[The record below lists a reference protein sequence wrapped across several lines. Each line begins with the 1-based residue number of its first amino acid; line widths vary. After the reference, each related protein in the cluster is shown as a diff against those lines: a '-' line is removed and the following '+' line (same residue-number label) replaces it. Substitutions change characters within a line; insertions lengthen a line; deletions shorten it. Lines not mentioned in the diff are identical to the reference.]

1 MGQRRQGFRR
11 QSRLKLVFRI
21 FPIAALHAFRS
32 AAKPWA
38 LAICATVCATTA
50 LSQDYPS
57 RPVRLVVGFG
67 AGGGTDILAR
77 IVAPPL
83 GESLGQAV
91 VVENR
96 PGAGGTIAAHQV
108 ATAPADGYT
117 AFLLNN
123 GHAVSAAMYKALP
136 YDPAADFQ
144 PVTMLATMP
153 LVVVAGPKAPYADLP
168 ALIAGAKQ
176 SPGKLNFASVGVG
189 STQQFA
195 GVLLLQ
201 LAGANLVHVPYKG
214 TPNAIAAI
222 QSGEAHL
229 LVEVAASVLGQV
241 RGGALKALAV
251 TSARR
256 FPILPDVPTVAEAGI
271 AGYDVTTWYALA
283 FPAKTPAPV
292 VARLNAGVRTVLQ
305 RDEVRKQLANAAFV
319 PETSTPEVLAA
330 HLRAEI
336 ARWSAVREKAGI
348 EQQ

>member
-1 MGQRRQGFRR
+1 M
-11 QSRLKLVFRI
+11 
-21 FPIAALHAFRS
+21 IAALPALGS
-32 AAKPWA
+32 AAKLWA
-38 LAICATVCATTA
+38 LTICACACSATA
-50 LSQDYPS
+50 FAQEWPA
-57 RPVRLVVGFG
+57 RPIRLLVGFG

-83 GESLGQAV
+83 GESLGQPV

-96 PGAGGTIAAHQV
+96 PGAGGTIAAQQV
-108 ATAPADGYT
+108 AASAADGHT

-123 GHAVSAAMYKALP
+123 GHAVGAVMYKSLP
-136 YDPAADFQ
+136 YDAAADFQ

-153 LVVVAGPKAPYADLP
+153 LVVVAGTKAPYGDLQGLV
-168 ALIAGAKQ
+168 ATAKQ
-176 SPGKLNFASVGVG
+176 SPGRLNFASVGIG

-201 LAGANLVHVPYKG
+201 VAGANLVHVPYKG

-222 QSGEAHL
+222 QGGEAHL

-251 TSARR
+251 TSAKR
-256 FPILPDVPTVAEAGI
+256 FPMLPDTPTVAEAGI

-283 FPAKTPAPV
+283 LPARTPAAI
-292 VARLNAGVRTVLQ
+292 VAKMNRAAAAVLQ
-305 RDEVRKQLANAAFV
+305 HDEVRKQLSNAAFV
-319 PETSTPEVLAA
+319 PETSTPEALGS

-336 ARWSAVREKAGI
+336 ARWSSVRQKAAI

>member
-1 MGQRRQGFRR
+1 MGQCREGLRR
-11 QSRLKLVFRI
+11 QSRLKPNRLSQ
-21 FPIAALHAFRS
+21 IAALRAFRS

-38 LAICATVCATTA
+38 LALCACIWSTA
-50 LSQDYPS
+50 AFSQEWPA
-57 RPVRLVVGFG
+57 RPIRLIVGFG

-77 IVAPPL
+77 VVAAPL
-83 GESLGQAV
+83 GESLGQPV

-117 AFLLNN
+117 VFLLNN

-153 LVVVAGPKAPYADLP
+153 LVVVAGPKAPYADLQ
-168 ALIAGAKQ
+168 ALIAVARQ

-256 FPILPDVPTVAEAGI
+256 FPALPDVPTVAEAGI

-283 FPAKTPAPV
+283 FPAKTPTPV
-292 VARLNAGVRTVLQ
+292 VARVNGAVRTVLQ
-305 RDEVRKQLANAAFV
+305 RDDVRKQLTSAAFV
-319 PETSTPEVLAA
+319 PETSTPEALAA

-336 ARWSAVREKAGI
+336 ARWSAVREKAAI

>member
-1 MGQRRQGFRR
+1 MRALLLGL
-11 QSRLKLVFRI
+11 SCAATLLV
-21 FPIAALHAFRS
+21 PVAAPAQEWP
-32 AAKPWA
+32 A
-38 LAICATVCATTA
+38 
-50 LSQDYPS
+50 
-57 RPVRLVVGFG
+57 RPVRMVVGFG

-77 IVAPPL
+77 IIAAPL
-83 GESLGQAV
+83 GEWLGQPV

-108 ATAPADGYT
+108 AMAPSDGHT
-117 AFLLNN
+117 SFLLNN
-123 GHAVSAAMYKALP
+123 GHAVGAVMYKSLP
-136 YDPAADFQ
+136 YDAAADFQ
-144 PVTMLATMP
+144 PVTMVATMP
-153 LVVVAGPKAPYADLP
+153 LVVVAGPKAPYPDLR
-168 ALIAGAKQ
+168 ALIVAGKQ
-176 SPGKLNFASVGVG
+176 SPGRLNFASVGVG

-195 GVLLLQ
+195 GELLLQ

-251 TSARR
+251 TSAQR
-256 FPILPDVPTVAEAGI
+256 FSAAPEIPTVAEAGI

-283 FPAKTPAPV
+283 FPAKTAPAI
-292 VARLNAGVRTVLQ
+292 VARVNGSVQSALR
-305 RDEVRKQLANAAFV
+305 RDEVRRQFANAAFV
-319 PETSTPEVLAA
+319 PETSTPEALGA

-348 EQQ
+348 AQQ

>member
-1 MGQRRQGFRR
+1 MRTLAFAAA
-11 QSRLKLVFRI
+11 LVVS
-21 FPIAALHAFRS
+21 IAAS
-32 AAKPWA
+32 AQEWPA
-38 LAICATVCATTA
+38 
-50 LSQDYPS
+50 
-57 RPVRLVVGFG
+57 RPVRMVVGFG

-77 IVAPPL
+77 ILAAPL
-83 GESLGQAV
+83 GELLGQPV

-96 PGAGGTIAAHQV
+96 PGAGGTIAAQQV
-108 ATAPADGYT
+108 AIAPADGYT

-123 GHAVSAAMYKALP
+123 GHAVGAVMYKSLP
-136 YDPAADFQ
+136 YDASADFQ
-144 PVTMLATMP
+144 PVTLVATMP
-153 LVVVAGPKAPYADLP
+153 LVVVAGAKAPYADLQ
-168 ALIAGAKQ
+168 ALIAAAKQ

-195 GVLLLQ
+195 GELLLQ
-201 LAGANLVHVPYKG
+201 LAGVNLVHVPYKG
-214 TPNAIAAI
+214 TPHAIAAI

-256 FPILPDVPTVAEAGI
+256 FPNLPDVPTVAEAGI

-283 FPAKTPAPV
+283 FPAKTPASV

-305 RDEVRKQLANAAFV
+305 RDDVRKQLANAAFV
-319 PETSTPEVLAA
+319 PETSTPEALAA